1 MKVKVISG
9 PPASGKSTYVIEN
22 KGSNDLI
29 FDFDSLMSALSGRN
43 LYDKNNVLIPYLM
56 DFRDLVINRLAD
68 EHALDTAWIIIS
80 QPTDEV
86 KDQLESMGAEFIAM
100 DADKETC
107 LQRIEA
113 DEQRINKAEQI
124 EAVEKWFSTDV
135 ENMKGVKNKMS
146 KATAAVLT
154 HLKNKNRKVDSF
166 MNIVNK
172 DDSTAEMYLYGDIVS
187 SEWDKWESTDTA
199 PEDVKNFLSQLQGVK
214 NINVYIN
221 SGGGSVFAGLN
232 IYHMLQ
238 RHEAH
243 VTVHVDGMAASIA
256 SIIAMAADKL
266 VIPDNAFLMI
276 HKPMIGVFGNAF
288 DFKKAIKDLDAIESG
303 LMNIYA
309 ENLAEGA
316 DIKDVQKMLDAET
329 WLNGKEAA
337 KYFNIEV
344 GQTNEMVAQTS
355 LFYDSYNSM
364 PESIKIA
371 QSKNEQAEAAAK
383 AKAEAEEK
391 EMYEYKLKL
400 LSLEVTN
407 L

>member
-1 MKVKVISG
+1 
-9 PPASGKSTYVIEN
+9 
-22 KGSNDLI
+22 
-29 FDFDSLMSALSGRN
+29 
-43 LYDKNNVLIPYLM
+43 
-56 DFRDLVINRLAD
+56 
-68 EHALDTAWIIIS
+68 
-80 QPTDEV
+80 
-86 KDQLESMGAEFIAM
+86 
-100 DADKETC
+100 
-107 LQRIEA
+107 
-113 DEQRINKAEQI
+113 
-124 EAVEKWFSTDV
+124 
-135 ENMKGVKNKMS
+135 MS
-146 KATAAVLT
+146 KATAAVLA

-172 DDSTAEMYLYGDIVS
+172 GDSTAEMYLYGDIVS

-199 PEDVKNFLSQLQGVK
+199 PEDVRNFLSQLEGVK

-232 IYHMLQ
+232 IYNMLK
-238 RHEAH
+238 RHEAQ

-266 VIPDNAFLMI
+266 IIPDNAFLMI

-288 DFKKAIKDLDAIESG
+288 DFKKAITDLDAIESG

-329 WLNGKEAA
+329 WLNGNEAA

-371 QSKNEQAEAAAK
+371 QDKNERSEAL